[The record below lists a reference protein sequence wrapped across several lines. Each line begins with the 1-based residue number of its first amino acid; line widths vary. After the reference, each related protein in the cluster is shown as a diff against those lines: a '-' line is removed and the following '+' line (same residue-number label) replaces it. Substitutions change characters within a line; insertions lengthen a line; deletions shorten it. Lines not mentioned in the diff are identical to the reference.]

1 MHGIVDFLTIFTL
14 AGATVLFTMWIVLA
28 NSERIACAADALAKM
43 DGLGFI
49 ETTWNTLSGK
59 GGWGRMYTLGAA
71 AAWGT
76 SAKGRDAFANA
87 LRTVDNDM
95 GAKDYRDT
103 GVVNRQT
110 VPESFLK

>member
-1 MHGIVDFLTIFTL
+1 MVPRQPHTQRVLRELIAERHEAFGSPAWFHLGCDEANRPPCPLCAEHPRAKLVADHI
-14 AGATVLFTMWIVLA
+14 AGM
-28 NSERIACAADALAKM
+28 
-43 DGLGFI
+43 
-49 ETTWNTLSGK
+49 
-59 GGWGRMYTLGAA
+59 

-95 GAKDYRDT
+95 GVQDYRDT